1 MTKTT
6 TSTKRKRIGVMCS
19 GKGTNFENIV
29 ITCNKHEVVLMIHD
43 KKECGAA
50 RRAEKWGIPHVRIKH
65 THEQEMI
72 EMFRAWN
79 VDLIVLAGYM
89 RILKRP
95 SDFHCPIINVHPSLL
110 PKYKGLHAVEQAL
123 DSNDTVTGC
132 SVHYV
137 NEELDG
143 GEIIKQAEVPIMPD
157 DTVDTL
163 TRRIQ
168 LMEYAILPKVIDD
181 YETPISKG
189 EGKTLSAVGAGPT
202 DRAEEYTSRGH
213 RVEEYGGGWR
223 RLDYGS

>member
-1 MTKTT
+1 M
-6 TSTKRKRIGVMCS
+6 TKRKRIGVMCS

-29 ITCNKHEVVLMIHD
+29 TSCNRHEVVLMIHD
-43 KKECGAA
+43 KEKCGAA
-50 RRAEKWGIPHVRIKH
+50 KRAEKWGIPHVRVKH
-65 THEQEMI
+65 NREDEMI
-72 EMFRAWN
+72 ALFKSWR

-123 DSNDTVTGC
+123 DSGDEITGC
-132 SVHYV
+132 TVHYV

-143 GEIIKQAEVPIMPD
+143 GEIIAQSKVDILPD

-168 LMEYAILPKVIDD
+168 LQEYALLPYVIEHH
-181 YETPISKG
+181 ETPISEG
-189 EGKTLSAVGAGPT
+189 ERQIVSAMGARHAYRG
-202 DRAEEYTSRGH
+202 EEYSSRGH
-213 RVEEYGGGWR
+213 REQVDGGGWR
-223 RLDYGS
+223 RLDYG